1 MNILVTLD
9 RGYIQPLTVMLKSL
23 LTADRKNTFDV
34 YVMNS
39 ALEDEDFD
47 HIESTVNCPR
57 LILHDI
63 KTDSSLLADAPVTD
77 RYPKEMYYRI
87 FAARFLPEHIDR
99 ILYLDP
105 DLIVLKPLEGLYTMD
120 MGDNF
125 FAAAS
130 HVGSILTKVNSIR
143 LNTDDDNPYI
153 NSGVMLMNIAQLR
166 KEQDFSRV
174 FGYIEKYRNLLIL
187 PDQDVISAVYGDRII
202 PLDPLVY
209 NMTERALLLPESI
222 GRDINLGWV
231 AKNTAII
238 HFLGR
243 NKPWKERYAGPLG
256 FMWHYME
263 NLTVE

>member
-47 HIESTVNCPR
+47 RIESTVNCSR

-105 DLIVLKPLEGLYTMD
+105 DLIVLKPLDSLYAMD

-130 HVGSILTKVNSIR
+130 HVGRILTKVNSIPVVAATITAWADAFAAAS
-143 LNTDDDNPYI
+143 LSPAPQALAIKDKKPTPQGLICKGGIYPPIHHDCGSFVVN
-153 NSGVMLMNIAQLR
+153 GC
-166 KEQDFSRV
+166 
-174 FGYIEKYRNLLIL
+174 GYEERSSIL
-187 PDQDVISAVYGDRII
+187 PV
-202 PLDPLVY
+202 
-209 NMTERALLLPESI
+209 
-222 GRDINLGWV
+222 
-231 AKNTAII
+231 
-238 HFLGR
+238 
-243 NKPWKERYAGPLG
+243 
-256 FMWHYME
+256 
-263 NLTVE
+263 TVD